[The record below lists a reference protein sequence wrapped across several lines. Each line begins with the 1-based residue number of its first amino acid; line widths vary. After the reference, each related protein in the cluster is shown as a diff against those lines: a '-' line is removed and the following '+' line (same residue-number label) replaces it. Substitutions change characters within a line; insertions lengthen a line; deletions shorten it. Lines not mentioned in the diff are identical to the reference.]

1 MVHVVQGGPG
11 ALAFGPGKM
20 TWISNRGDGSCG
32 SGGPGGTWCSLILDL
47 LFADAAS
54 QPGGLILVFTLPSP
68 FLAALCQSP
77 HPTDPLQPG
86 KCTTPPPDAADGTPP
101 L

>member
-20 TWISNRGDGSCG
+20 TWILNWGDGSCG

-47 LFADAAS
+47 LFADSEA
-54 QPGGLILVFTLPSP
+54 
-68 FLAALCQSP
+68 
-77 HPTDPLQPG
+77 G
-86 KCTTPPPDAADGTPP
+86 KEGFSANERKAWRKIWCGFFFRCGCNGHGAFKVTW
-101 L
+101 